1 MFSDLSDIKRIRKR
15 LDLTQHELAKK
26 AGISQ
31 SLIAKIEAGKIDPTY
46 SKACMIFETL
56 KGLSDQKKVKAK
68 AVMNKK
74 IISASPKEKITRVI
88 ADMRKHSISQ
98 LPVLD
103 HNNLVGFISES
114 TILNAMLEGKK
125 IYVDEIMDDRP
136 PSVSMETSL
145 DIVSDLLRYFPMVTV
160 FEKEKIVG
168 LITKSDI
175 LANL

>member
-1 MFSDLSDIKRIRKR
+1 MFSDLSDIKKIRKR
-15 LDLTQHELAKK
+15 LDLTQHELANK
-26 AGISQ
+26 ADISQ

-46 SKACMIFETL
+46 SKACRIFETL
-56 KGLSDQKKVKAK
+56 KSLSDQKKAKAK
-68 AVMNKK
+68 DVMHKK
-74 IISASPKEKITRVI
+74 IISASPKEKITKVI

-114 TILNAMLEGKK
+114 TILDAMLEGKK
-125 IYVDEIMDDRP
+125 VYVDEIMDDRP

-145 DIVSDLLRYFPMVTV
+145 DIVLGLLRYFPMVAV

-168 LITKSDI
+168 LITKSDV